1 MHLPTNASSMTDGEC
16 TVDHTSLLT
25 FPLSTYRGGAEPA
38 SWPARRPDTSARQ
51 PGLFHS
57 FLMGGFESSSHRRE
71 DGRQLDLIAATR
83 HDERALDDYRLLQA
97 HGIGTVRDALRWH
110 LIEAEPGRYDWS
122 SFLPMLRAARQ
133 AGVQV
138 IWDLCH
144 YGVPHDLDIWSPHFL
159 DRFAMFSAAA
169 ARIIRAEG
177 DGEAPFYC
185 PVNEI
190 SYWAW
195 AGGDH
200 GRMHPLAFGRGPA
213 LKRQLARAAIIAVEA
228 VRSVDPRA
236 RFVTAEPL
244 IHVTAPS
251 DAPEDAKMGAAEHRL
266 AQFEAC
272 DMIAGRLAPE
282 LGGSEAHLD
291 IVGVNFY
298 PDNQLFRAGDT
309 IPFGHHFFRPLGDL
323 LADVHARYGRPVLL
337 AETGAEGGNG
347 AGWLR
352 YVGGEVRAAR
362 RAGIP
367 VEGICL
373 YPVMDYPGWKDDRHC
388 RCGLIRSGGDW
399 RDRAVDEALLDQ
411 LAEEWM
417 LLPVAVGT
425 GVHPWR
431 ASARDM
437 DLRA

>member
-1 MHLPTNASSMTDGEC
+1 M
-16 TVDHTSLLT
+16 
-25 FPLSTYRGGAEPA
+25 
-38 SWPARRPDTSARQ
+38 SARQ
-51 PGLFHS
+51 PGLFRS

-83 HDERALDDYRLLQA
+83 HDEHALGDYRLLRA

-110 LIEAEPGRYDWS
+110 LIETEPCCYDWS
-122 SFLPMLRAARQ
+122 SFLPMLHAARQ
-133 AGVQV
+133 AGMQV

-144 YGVPHDLDIWSPHFL
+144 YGLPHDLDIWSPHFL
-159 DRFAMFSAAA
+159 DRFALFSAAV
-169 ARIIRAEG
+169 ARIVCAEG
-177 DGEAPFYC
+177 GDEVPFYC
-185 PVNEI
+185 PINEI

-200 GRMHPLAFGRGPA
+200 GRMYPLAFGRGAA
-213 LKRQLARAAIIAVEA
+213 LKRQLAQAAIVAIEA
-228 VRSVDPRA
+228 VRSIDPRA
-236 RFVTAEPL
+236 RFITAEPL
-244 IHVTAPS
+244 IHVTAPP
-251 DAPEDAKMGAAEHRL
+251 DAPEDAKLGAAEHRL

-309 IPFGHHFFRPLGDL
+309 IPFGHHLFRSLSDL

-337 AETGAEGGNG
+337 TETGAEGGNG

-362 RAGIP
+362 RAGVP

-373 YPVMDYPGWKDDRHC
+373 YPVMDYPGWKDGRHC

-411 LAEEWM
+411 LAEEQG
-417 LLPVAVGT
+417 LLPAEVGGGGRPRRVA
-425 GVHPWR
+425 
-431 ASARDM
+431 ARDRGA
-437 DLRA
+437 RA